1 MPTFDTLQ
9 GSVNLRAQSTA
20 QATGGGDALALV
32 GGYDATAA
40 SASANDPVTATDA
53 QTIADAFGPDS
64 ELARASRLALA
75 NGAGTIVAVAVP
87 EVTDETETF
96 SATSSETL
104 ANAPIFDPSLHAD
117 HEVTATDT
125 TSASSVTVEVSYE
138 AAPSA
143 PSDADTIRLNP
154 INGAWTADASS
165 DYEITYDYG
174 MYTAAIQT
182 AATQPVRYVGVLTE
196 AAGPKATVLE
206 ELATEA
212 ENGSYKRAVTGAT
225 PEIGVTDVGNYTP
238 DEEDYRLIEVAPARA
253 TGAGGNPVRT
263 MAGVAG
269 LVTDQPANA
278 GGSIT
283 YDTVSG
289 LASLNTEYRQT
300 TVQNFSQVTALT
312 RDGTVADGVTTS
324 SEAAFQPI
332 HAVEI
337 ADRTTELIF
346 GLARDFASG
355 PATQQNRIGLADDIE
370 QTLRTLASESPPAL
384 ATGDG
389 GSPFAVSVT
398 QGATDN
404 AVDVD
409 VGIEPAPI
417 AEEVNVAIGVGEV
430 VTFEGV
436 N

>member
-9 GSVNLRAQSTA
+9 GSVNLRAQATA

-96 SATSSETL
+96 SATSSEML

-125 TSASSVTVEVSYE
+125 TSATSVTVEVSYE
-138 AAPSA
+138 DSPSA
-143 PSDADTIRLNP
+143 PTDADTIRLNP

-165 DYEITYDYG
+165 DYEIVYDYG
-174 MYTAAIQT
+174 TYTDAIQT

-196 AAGPKATVLE
+196 AAGPKATTLT

-212 ENGSYKRAVTGAT
+212 ENGSYKRAVVGAT
-225 PEIGVTDVGNYTP
+225 PEIGTGEISGYTP
-238 DEEDYRLIEVAPARA
+238 DEQDYRLIEVAPARA
-253 TGAGGNPVRT
+253 TGADGPVRT

-269 LVTDQPANA
+269 LLTDQPVNA

-289 LASLNTEYRQT
+289 LASLNTEYRQAA
-300 TVQNFSQVTALT
+300 VQDFSQVTALT

-324 SEAAFQPI
+324 SDNAFQPI

-337 ADRTTELIF
+337 ADRATELIF
-346 GLARDFASG
+346 GLARDFAGG

-370 QTLRTLASESPPAL
+370 QVLRALATESPPAL

-404 AVDVD
+404 VVDVD

-417 AEEVNVAIGVGEV
+417 AEEVNVAIGVGDV